1 MNNPKDIMSNEQAT
15 ATPTPDFFAELFD
28 VNYHALQPP
37 RVIAGGKITKEQA
50 KALGVKLEPDDCR

>member
-1 MNNPKDIMSNEQAT
+1 MSNEQAT